1 MSHEPENTG
10 QLMERASQAL
20 AQMDYL
26 ACEAL
31 CIEALHAARD
41 GGDWTEYARILLPLQ
56 ECRRQRRM
64 IAAEGAIRLGTTG
77 LDGKPLSDRG
87 AACIVVTHPHTAEVA
102 DQWRAQH
109 QYVEVLFADNTSD
122 AGTWTLRS
130 TRGPAVTCDVAVPP
144 SAWIDA
150 WLDGKTKPIKGKT
163 PADWF
168 IDATEALGDAA
179 LDQSDDTPQGL
190 EACLDVV
197 TDHEILHQRL
207 GAAARSLAQRG

>member
-1 MSHEPENTG
+1 MSQDTAN
-10 QLMERASQAL
+10 LMERASQAL
-20 AQMDYL
+20 AEMDYL
-26 ACEAL
+26 TSEAL
-31 CIEALHAARD
+31 CMEALQAARD
-41 GGDWTEYARILLPLQ
+41 RGDWTEYARILLPLQ

-77 LDGKPLSDRG
+77 IDGDGLVDRG
-87 AACIVVTHPHTAEVA
+87 AACIVVTHPHTPDVA
-102 DQWRAQH
+102 NQLREQS

-130 TRGPAVTCDVAVPP
+130 TRGPAVTCEVTAPP
-144 SAWIDA
+144 SAWVGV
-150 WLDGKTKPIKGKT
+150 WLDSKTKPIDGKT

-179 LDQSDDTPQGL
+179 LQLSDDTPQGL

-207 GAAARSLAQRG
+207 GAAARALAQRG